1 MDYETK
7 IYLDNLIEAVDSPDW
22 WGFGATVFVG
32 IVAAGITWILGRRQN
47 NLHKADI
54 KLTLYDKR
62 YQIYD
67 AIVRTKYISD
77 SKHMVRWELNQ
88 KVEESYVKTQLAEI
102 HDEMYK
108 ASVVA
113 KTVFPQPIALKIE
126 KAYELFNL
134 VILEHLQIV
143 KNFDDI
149 TPEDMVKVREISG
162 KLKDASSMSLL
173 SEDNIDSTLE
183 LIKSFMILTK
193 YSPLK
198 YKKRKEYGEWLS
210 ESRILEEIQ
219 PYITID
225 TLDK

>member
-7 IYLDNLIEAVDSPDW
+7 IYLEKIIEAVDSPDW

-134 VILEHLQIV
+134 VILEHLQIA

-149 TPEDMVKVREISG
+149 TPEDMVKVREISC

-193 YSPLK
+193 YSLLK

>member
-1 MDYETK
+1 MEMFCDFIT
-7 IYLDNLIEAVDSPDW
+7 NPNW
-22 WGFGATVFVG
+22 WSVIATIVAA
-32 IVAAGITWILGRRQN
+32 IVAAGITWTLGKRQN
-47 NLHKADI
+47 NLHKANI
-54 KLTLYDKR
+54 KLALYDKR
-62 YQIYD
+62 YQIYE
-67 AIVRTKYISD
+67 AIVKTKYISD

-113 KTVFPQPIALKIE
+113 NTVFPQPIALKIE

-134 VILEHLQIV
+134 VILEHLQIA

-183 LIKSFMILTK
+183 LIKSFMVLTK